1 MANSSLPTITE
12 YSDEE
17 IAMNAPWKVW
27 STAAND
33 LEIPDALAGKYA
45 CVLAVVTNVDLTDAQ
60 IAQLEDAVAAVP
72 GVVLAKGLLGSAR
85 LSTDRL
91 PADTAT
97 VDNQL
102 RMQVT
107 QKLVTRAVP
116 IPE

>member
-1 MANSSLPTITE
+1 MANSSLPTIVELT
-12 YSDEE
+12 DEQ
-17 IAMNAPWKVW
+17 IAMRSPNKVW
-27 STAAND
+27 STAANE
-33 LEIPDALAGKYA
+33 LEVPEALAGKYA
-45 CVLAVVTNVDLTDAQ
+45 CVLAVVTNLDLTDAQ
-60 IAQLEDAVAAVP
+60 IAQLEAAVAAVP

-102 RMQVT
+102 RIQVT
-107 QKLVTRAVP
+107 QKLVTRAVA